1 MFRATKETH
10 VSAHTEGDNQRL
22 RTSILASIS
31 SASLSVHLLPVFWL
45 RRQRSA
51 KRVSELGRR
60 RTRVTVFSGG
70 LLSFEFSV
78 ELSWLHSSISTIM
91 HPADGETVS

>member
-1 MFRATKETH
+1 MKETR
-10 VSAHTEGDNQRL
+10 VSVHTESDNQML

-31 SASLSVHLLPVFWL
+31 SASLSVHLPPVFWL

-70 LLSFEFSV
+70 LLSFELSV
-78 ELSWLHSSISTIM
+78 ELGWLNSSISTIM
-91 HPADGETVS
+91 HPVDGEMVG